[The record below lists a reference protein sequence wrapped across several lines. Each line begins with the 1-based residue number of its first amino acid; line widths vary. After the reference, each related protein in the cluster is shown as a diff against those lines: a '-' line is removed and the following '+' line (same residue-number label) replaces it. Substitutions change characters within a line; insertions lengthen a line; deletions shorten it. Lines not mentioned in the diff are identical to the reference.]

1 MFAAI
6 IRRGIIVAVGA
17 LILTLLGIMATLRIP
32 VQMIPDLDV
41 RTISIE
47 TRWPGATP
55 QDIEK
60 EILLEQEE
68 YLRNIPNLAR
78 MEATATSGSASI
90 ELEFPFGV
98 DATEAL
104 INVNNA
110 LSQVPQY
117 PENVDEP
124 QVFAASSSSNAFMYF
139 NVGPLEGN
147 PQSIDM
153 VMMRD
158 FLEQNVRT
166 RMSSVPGV
174 AQVTIGGGAER
185 QAQVYIEA
193 DALAQRGLS
202 MTQVRDALRL
212 RNQDVSG
219 GEIESGKRR
228 YLIRTAGRF
237 ESLDE
242 VLDTV
247 IAQRGST
254 QIKLRDVAEIK
265 LGHYKVRSQSW
276 YEGSE
281 VVGMQVRRNIGANV
295 IDIKN
300 NMMEE
305 VAAINEQVL
314 TPAGMQLQL
323 NSDDVRYVQ
332 ASIKNVWVNLV
343 IGALFA
349 CLVMFLFLR
358 RFTTVMAAVI
368 GIPLCTIAA
377 FLGLMVFGRTINV
390 ISLAGVAF
398 AIGMTLDNSIVVLES
413 IMLEKQREKNAFKA
427 AVQGVQRVW
436 PAVLASSLTTVMVF
450 APVLF
455 ITLEAGQLYSDIA
468 IAISAA
474 ILASMAVAITL
485 LPTAAARLSLR
496 PPATQ
501 STVLRDR
508 VLAMVAWI
516 TSTPSRRWGV
526 IASTVLSS
534 ALVIILLTPPAEYL
548 PEGEEAKTFATMS
561 APPGYNLRTMSAI
574 GEELRQHFYPA
585 KAQSPDLFERGE
597 TDIPAI
603 DRMSLSVSPESI
615 RIIAEPKDPAHIE
628 ALMDALT
635 AKYEEYKGMRAFAAR
650 GSIISSNDGGTRSID
665 VDISGPQLASLY
677 DVANRIYQAAE
688 EEFGNPRIQSQPS
701 SLALAQPLLQIRPDW
716 SQLSRTGLTAQELGF
731 TVAAHTDG
739 AYVDEIYLNDEQVD
753 LFFYGQRMQ
762 NAETDELTRLPAL
775 AVYTSSGILPLNAL
789 AQIEETVDT
798 SIVRRVDSQRM
809 VTLNVIPP
817 RSVPLEEGVER
828 VRERVIGAMQ
838 ERGEIPFD
846 VQVNISGAADQLAA
860 TQAAL
865 GSNFIVA
872 ILIIYLLMVAIF
884 SHWGYPLLIMTTI
897 PLGVAGG
904 LVGLALLNAVGLNQ
918 PFDMITMLGFLILMG
933 TVINNP
939 ILIVHRAVENMQAEN
954 VDAIEAVNEAVASRL
969 RPIAMSTITTLCG
982 LSPLV
987 LIPGEGTE
995 LYRGVGAIVMF
1006 GILGAA
1012 AVTLTMLP
1020 ALTVMVLQRRK
1031 PD

>member
-1 MFAAI
+1 
-6 IRRGIIVAVGA
+6 
-17 LILTLLGIMATLRIP
+17 
-32 VQMIPDLDV
+32 
-41 RTISIE
+41 
-47 TRWPGATP
+47 
-55 QDIEK
+55 
-60 EILLEQEE
+60 
-68 YLRNIPNLAR
+68 
-78 MEATATSGSASI
+78 
-90 ELEFPFGV
+90 
-98 DATEAL
+98 
-104 INVNNA
+104 
-110 LSQVPQY
+110 
-117 PENVDEP
+117 
-124 QVFAASSSSNAFMYF
+124 
-139 NVGPLEGN
+139 
-147 PQSIDM
+147 
-153 VMMRD
+153 
-158 FLEQNVRT
+158 
-166 RMSSVPGV
+166 
-174 AQVTIGGGAER
+174 
-185 QAQVYIEA
+185 
-193 DALAQRGLS
+193 
-202 MTQVRDALRL
+202 
-212 RNQDVSG
+212 
-219 GEIESGKRR
+219 
-228 YLIRTAGRF
+228 
-237 ESLDE
+237 
-242 VLDTV
+242 
-247 IAQRGST
+247 
-254 QIKLRDVAEIK
+254 
-265 LGHYKVRSQSW
+265 
-276 YEGSE
+276 
-281 VVGMQVRRNIGANV
+281 MQVRRNIGANV

-300 NMMEE
+300 NMMDE
-305 VAAINEQVL
+305 VKAINEEVL
-314 TPAGMQLQL
+314 NPAGMQLQL

-332 ASIKNVWVNLV
+332 ASIKNVWTNLI

-377 FLGLMVFGRTINV
+377 FLGLMLFGRTINV

-427 AVQGVQRVW
+427 AVHGVQKVW

-474 ILASMAVAITL
+474 ILASMVVAITL
-485 LPTAAARLSLR
+485 LPTAAARLKLH
-496 PPATQ
+496 PPT
-501 STVLRDR
+501 THTTYLRDR
-508 VLAMVAWI
+508 VLEMVAWI
-516 TSTPSRRWGV
+516 TQTPVRRWSV
-526 IASTVLSS
+526 IGGTGLTS
-534 ALVIILLTPPAEYL
+534 ALIILFLTPPAEYL

-561 APPGYNLRTMSAI
+561 APPGYNLQTMSAI
-574 GEELRQHFYPA
+574 GEELREYFYPA
-585 KAQSPDLFERGE
+585 KAQSPDLYDQGKTE
-597 TDIPAI
+597 IPAI

-615 RIIAEPKDPAHIE
+615 RIIAEPKDPDHIG

-635 AKYEEYKGMRAFAAR
+635 NKYEEYEGMRAFAAR

-677 DVANRIYQAAE
+677 EVANQIYQNAE
-688 EEFGNPRIQSQPS
+688 AEFGNPRIQTQPS

-716 SQLSRTGLTAQELGF
+716 SQLSRTGLSASELGF
-731 TVAAHTDG
+731 TVAANTDG

-762 NAETDELTRLPAL
+762 NEETDELVRLPSSAIH
-775 AVYTSSGILPLNAL
+775 TSAGTLPLNSL
-789 AQIEETVDT
+789 ATIEETVDT
-798 SIVRRVDSQRM
+798 SIVRRVDSRRM
-809 VTLNVIPP
+809 VTLNIIPP
-817 RSVPLEEGVER
+817 RSVPLEEGVAR
-828 VRERVIGAMQ
+828 VREQIIGAMQ

-865 GSNFIVA
+865 GGNFLVA
-872 ILIIYLLMVAIF
+872 VLIIYLLMVAIF

-904 LVGLALLNAVGLNQ
+904 LVGLALLNLAGLNQ

-939 ILIVHRAVENMQAEN
+939 ILIVHRAVENMQAEDS
-954 VDAIEAVNEAVASRL
+954 DAVTAVNEAVASRL

-1020 ALTVMVLQRRK
+1020 ALTVSVLQRK
-1031 PD
+1031 QPG

>member
-17 LILTLLGIMATLRIP
+17 LIIVLLGIMATLRIP
-32 VQMIPDLDV
+32 VQMIPDLDI

-124 QVFAASSSSNAFMYF
+124 QVFAASTSSNAFMYF
-139 NVGPLEGN
+139 NVGPLDGN
-147 PQSIDM
+147 PQSVDM

-185 QAQVYIEA
+185 QAQVFIEA
-193 DALAQRGLS
+193 DALAQRGIS
-202 MTQVRDALRL
+202 MTQVRDALRA

-228 YLIRTAGRF
+228 YLLRTAGRF

-247 IAQRGST
+247 IAQRDDT
-254 QIKLRDVAEIK
+254 QITLGDVADVK
-265 LGHYKVRSQSW
+265 LGHYKVRSESW

-300 NMMEE
+300 DMMEE
-305 VAAINEQVL
+305 VDAINEQVL
-314 TPAGMQLQL
+314 NPAGMQLQL

-332 ASIKNVWVNLV
+332 ASIENVWINLI

-377 FLGLMVFGRTINV
+377 FLGLMLFGRTINV

-485 LPTAAARLSLR
+485 LPTAAARLQLQAPTIR
-496 PPATQ
+496 T
-501 STVLRDR
+501 TIIRDR
-508 VLAMVAWI
+508 VLAMVSWI
-516 TSTPSRRWGV
+516 TQTAARRWSVVG
-526 IASTVLSS
+526 ATTLSS
-534 ALVIILLTPPAEYL
+534 ILIIIFLTPPAEYL

-561 APPGYNLRTMSAI
+561 APPGYNLQTMSAI
-574 GEELRQHFYPA
+574 GEELREYFYPA
-585 KAQSPDLFERGE
+585 MEQSPDLFDRGD
-597 TDIPAI
+597 TKIPAI

-615 RIIAEPKDPAHIE
+615 RIIAEPKDPDHME

-635 AKYEEYKGMRAFAAR
+635 DKYEEYEGMRAFAAR

-677 DVANRIYQAAE
+677 EVADQIYQNAE
-688 EEFGNPRIQSQPS
+688 AEFGNPRIQTQPS

-716 SQLSRTGLTAQELGF
+716 SQLSRTGLSANELGF

-739 AYVDEIYLNDEQVD
+739 AYVDEIYLNEEQVD
-753 LFFYGQRMQ
+753 LFFYGQPMQ
-762 NAETDELTRLPAL
+762 NEQADELARLPTL
-775 AVYTSSGILPLNAL
+775 AVHTSSGNLPLNAL
-789 AQIEETVDT
+789 ARIEETVDT

-809 VTLNVIPP
+809 VTLNIIPP
-817 RSVPLEEGVER
+817 RSVPLEEGVTR
-828 VRERVIGAMQ
+828 VREQIIGAME

-865 GSNFIVA
+865 SSNFLVA
-872 ILIIYLLMVAIF
+872 ILIVYLLMVAIF
-884 SHWGYPLLIMTTI
+884 GHWGYPLLIMTTI

-904 LVGLALLNAVGLNQ
+904 LVGLALLNAVGLSQ

-939 ILIVHRAVENMQAEN
+939 ILIVHRAVENIQADDC
-954 VDAIEAVNEAVASRL
+954 DAITAVNEAVASRL

-1020 ALTVMVLQRRK
+1020 ALTVSVLRRK
-1031 PD
+1031 SA